1 MAYAPQDP
9 VRAALWDGLVQAIG
23 RQQWPIPEAMTLSP
37 PPQEEQG
44 DYATNAALLLARE
57 LRQPPLEIA
66 QRLAAALDRRALGL
80 ASVEVAP
87 PGFINLHLLPQTFTA
102 ALPSVL
108 AKGEAYGQVDL
119 GQGERINVEFVSA
132 NPTGDLHVGHARWA
146 AVGDSLC
153 NLLAFAGYDVTREYY
168 INDAGRQID
177 LMADSLEVR
186 YRQLLGQS
194 AEIPPE
200 GYHGEDLRALAQELV
215 DRQGDA
221 LLAEDPQVRHDFF
234 KAWGLQRKMAVIR
247 EDLEA
252 LGVHFDVW
260 FSERSLYEG
269 KEVEAALDQLRRRG
283 ALYEQDQ
290 AVWLRTTA
298 YGDDK
303 DRVVIKSDGSY
314 TYFAPDIAY
323 HRNKL
328 ERGYDRLIDIFGAD
342 HHGYVP
348 RLRAAIAALGYD
360 AQRLEVLIG
369 QIVRL
374 FQDGQE
380 VKMSKRTGRLVTLRE
395 LTELVG
401 KESARYFLTMRS
413 INTALDFD
421 LDLARTQSN
430 ANPVYYV
437 QYAHA
442 RIASL
447 LRQAEQSG
455 ESFHAPQAD
464 WSLLGKG
471 NALAVV
477 KTVLTYPDVIA
488 EAARARAPHHL
499 NAYLYELAGVFH
511 AFYNQNRILGQA
523 PPLTQARLGLSILVG
538 QILRSGLRILG
549 ITAPEQM

>member
-23 RQQWPIPEAMTLSP
+23 HQQWPIPEAMTLTP

-57 LRQPPLEIA
+57 LRQPPMEIA
-66 QRLAAALDRRALGL
+66 QRLATALDRRSLGL

-87 PGFINLHLLPQTFTA
+87 PGFINLRLLPQTFTS
-102 ALPSVL
+102 ALPGVL

-177 LMADSLEVR
+177 LMADSLEAR

-194 AEIPPE
+194 AEIPPD
-200 GYHGEDLRALAQELV
+200 GYHGEDLRALAQELI
-215 DRQGDA
+215 DRQGDV
-221 LLAEDPQVRHDFF
+221 LLAEDPHVRHDFF

-369 QIVRL
+369 QVVRL

-455 ESFHAPQAD
+455 ETFHASQAD
-464 WSLLGKG
+464 WSLLGEG

-477 KTVLTYPDVIA
+477 KAVLTYPDVIA
-488 EAARARAPHHL
+488 EAARARAPHRL

-523 PPLTQARLGLSILVG
+523 LPLTQARLGLSILVG